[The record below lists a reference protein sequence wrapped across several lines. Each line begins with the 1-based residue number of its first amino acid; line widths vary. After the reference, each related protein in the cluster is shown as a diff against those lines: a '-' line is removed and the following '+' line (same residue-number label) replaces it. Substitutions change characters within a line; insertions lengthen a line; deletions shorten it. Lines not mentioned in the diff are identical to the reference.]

1 MGTGFAKK
9 KKQARALQEQ
19 YMKMQESMKE
29 TQVVGTAGSGLV
41 SIEMTGEFEVK
52 KVTISPQCVDPEEVE
67 ALEDLVKL
75 AIDNAISQLKSQQMP
90 GDLYSLGM

>member
-19 YMKMQESMKE
+19 YMKMQETMKQTE
-29 TQVVGTAGSGLV
+29 VTGSAGNGLV
-41 SIEMTGEFEVK
+41 CVQMTGEFEVK

-75 AIDNAISQLKSQQMP
+75 AIDNAIGQLKDQQMP
-90 GDLYSLGM
+90 TGLSSLGM